1 MKDNSVVKKEFMASD
16 HSCALRKANREI
28 NKHTRL
34 LSLDLEP
41 IEETENTD

>member
-34 LSLDLEP
+34 LSLEP